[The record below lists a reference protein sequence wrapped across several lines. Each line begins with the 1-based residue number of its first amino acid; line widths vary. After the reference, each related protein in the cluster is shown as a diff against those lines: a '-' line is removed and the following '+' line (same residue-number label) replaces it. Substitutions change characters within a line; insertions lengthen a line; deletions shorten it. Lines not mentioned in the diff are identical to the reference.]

1 MPCNQHGSR
10 IGVSYTETT
19 PGMTDGSIFSQSPGV
34 HLIRY
39 AVAAI
44 LLLGGLYYAWT
55 TLPSTTPSRD
65 KREAEALALVQSHLA
80 IGHPTI
86 LQAMDAHV
94 RTMKDRGQGVR
105 LGEWRVKH
113 VEGDIYEIRVQLR
126 DQGMRGQWF
135 EREFIWHAHL
145 ELKKVNAASLPA
157 DGVTPKSPDTDQQ
170 PAPQLTAPSQS

>member
-1 MPCNQHGSR
+1 
-10 IGVSYTETT
+10 
-19 PGMTDGSIFSQSPGV
+19 MTDISTSSRSRGA

-39 AVAAI
+39 AVGTV

-65 KREAEALALVQSHLA
+65 KREAEALALVQSHPA

-86 LQAMDAHV
+86 LKAMHEHV
-94 RTMKDRGQGVR
+94 RMMKDRGQGVR

-126 DQGMRGQWF
+126 DQGMRDQWF

-157 DGVTPKSPDTDQQ
+157 DGVTPKAPDTDQQ
-170 PAPQLTAPSQS
+170 PAPQLTAPSRS

>member
-1 MPCNQHGSR
+1 MSDTSTFSR
-10 IGVSYTETT
+10 SLGI
-19 PGMTDGSIFSQSPGV
+19 

-39 AVAAI
+39 AVAAV
-44 LLLGGLYYAWT
+44 LLVGGLYYAWI

-65 KREAEALALVQSHLA
+65 KREAEALTLVQSHPA

-86 LQAMDAHV
+86 LQAMNEHV
-94 RTMKDRGQGVR
+94 RIMKDRGQGVR

-126 DQGMRGQWF
+126 DQGVRGQWF

-157 DGVTPKSPDTDQQ
+157 DGVTPKGIDSDP
-170 PAPQLTAPSQS
+170 

>member
-1 MPCNQHGSR
+1 
-10 IGVSYTETT
+10 
-19 PGMTDGSIFSQSPGV
+19 MTDSTSSQSLGTYRI
-34 HLIRY
+34 HY
-39 AVAAI
+39 AVVAV

-55 TLPSTTPSRD
+55 TLPSGTPSRD
-65 KREAEALALVQSHLA
+65 KREAEALALVQSHPA

-86 LQAMDAHV
+86 LKAMNEHV

-126 DQGMRGQWF
+126 DQGTRGQWF

-145 ELKKVNAASLPA
+145 ELKKVNAASLSA
-157 DGVTPKSPDTDQQ
+157 DGVTPKAPDVDQQ
-170 PAPQLTAPSQS
+170 AVPPPSDPSQS

>member
-1 MPCNQHGSR
+1 
-10 IGVSYTETT
+10 
-19 PGMTDGSIFSQSPGV
+19 MTDGSTFSRSLGIR
-34 HLIRY
+34 LIRY
-39 AVAAI
+39 TVAAV

-65 KREAEALALVQSHLA
+65 KREAEALALVQSHPA
-80 IGHPTI
+80 IGQPTI
-86 LQAMDAHV
+86 MQAMNEHV

-126 DQGMRGQWF
+126 DQGTRNQWF

-157 DGVTPKSPDTDQQ
+157 DGVTPKAPDTDER
-170 PAPQLTAPSQS
+170 PAPEFPAPSQS

>member
-1 MPCNQHGSR
+1 M
-10 IGVSYTETT
+10 TES
-19 PGMTDGSIFSQSPGV
+19 SIFSGSFGT
-34 HLIRY
+34 HLIRF
-39 AVAAI
+39 AVATV
-44 LLLGGLYYAWT
+44 LLLGGLYYAWI
-55 TLPSTTPSRD
+55 TLPSTTLLRD
-65 KREAEALALVQSHLA
+65 KREAEALTLVQNHPA

-86 LQAMDAHV
+86 LKAMHEHV

-113 VEGDIYEIRVQLR
+113 VDGDIYEIRVQLR

-157 DGVTPKSPDTDQQ
+157 DGVTPKAPDTDQQ

>member
-1 MPCNQHGSR
+1 
-10 IGVSYTETT
+10 
-19 PGMTDGSIFSQSPGV
+19 MTDSSTFTRSLGV

-39 AVAAI
+39 SAVAVVT
-44 LLLGGLYYAWT
+44 LGGLYYAWT
-55 TLPSTTPSRD
+55 SLPPTALSRD
-65 KREAEALALVQSHLA
+65 KQEVEALDLVQRHPA
-80 IGHPTI
+80 IGHSTI
-86 LQAMDAHV
+86 LKAMNEHV
-94 RTMKDRGQGVR
+94 RVMKDRGQGVR

-157 DGVTPKSPDTDQQ
+157 DGVTPKAPDTDEP

>member
-1 MPCNQHGSR
+1 
-10 IGVSYTETT
+10 
-19 PGMTDGSIFSQSPGV
+19 MTDSGIFSRSLGT

-39 AVAAI
+39 AVVTI
-44 LLLGGLYYAWT
+44 LLLGALYYAWT
-55 TLPSTTPSRD
+55 TLPPTTLARD
-65 KREAEALALVQSHLA
+65 TREDEALALVQSHPA

-86 LQAMDAHV
+86 LQAMNEHV
-94 RTMKDRGQGVR
+94 RMMKDRGQGVR

-145 ELKKVNAASLPA
+145 ERKKVNAASLPA
-157 DGVTPKSPDTDQQ
+157 DGVTPKASDTEQE
-170 PAPQLTAPSQS
+170 AAPSQR

>member
-1 MPCNQHGSR
+1 
-10 IGVSYTETT
+10 
-19 PGMTDGSIFSQSPGV
+19 MTDSSTFTRSFGV

-39 AVAAI
+39 SAAAVLI
-44 LLLGGLYYAWT
+44 LGGLYYAWT
-55 TLPSTTPSRD
+55 SLPPPVLSRD
-65 KREAEALALVQSHLA
+65 KQEAEALDLVQRHPA
-80 IGHPTI
+80 IGHSTI
-86 LQAMDAHV
+86 LKAMNEHV
-94 RTMKDRGQGVR
+94 RVMKDRGQGVR

-157 DGVTPKSPDTDQQ
+157 DGVTPKAPETDQQ